1 MGIDQPF
8 YGLQPQGLDG
18 ISKLHRTVPEM
29 ASHYIA
35 EIRRKQPSGPYYL
48 GGYSGGGV
56 VAFEMA
62 KQLAAAGERIG
73 SLVFLDSIAP
83 GFQLPSLRHRLD
95 NHIVGLREEGVDY
108 VLNFIKWAVDRRVKK
123 VSAIARKPL
132 RRLFPY
138 HYRIEIIADTWNEAF
153 AAYQPTPYDGEAM
166 LFRASTGF
174 VLGSDVGRLNGW
186 ERLVLG
192 NIEVNECPGDHTSMC
207 EQPHVRVLARR
218 LRSHLQQQVHDNTIR
233 NSDLTTSDTQLP
245 SPSLA
250 QDNAISRVAQK
261 STGEAIAS

>member
-1 MGIDQPF
+1 
-8 YGLQPQGLDG
+8 
-18 ISKLHRTVPEM
+18 
-29 ASHYIA
+29 
-35 EIRRKQPSGPYYL
+35 
-48 GGYSGGGV
+48 
-56 VAFEMA
+56 
-62 KQLAAAGERIG
+62 
-73 SLVFLDSIAP
+73 LVFLDSIAP
-83 GFQLPSLRHRLD
+83 GVQLPSMRHRLD
-95 NHIVGLREEGVDY
+95 KHIDGLREEGMDY
-108 VLNFIKWAVDRRVKK
+108 VLNFIKWAVDRRINK

-153 AAYQPTPYDGEAM
+153 AAYQPTPFDGEAM

-174 VLGSDVGRLNGW
+174 VLGNDVGRLNGW

-207 EQPHVRVLARR
+207 ERPHVRVLARR
-218 LRSHLQQQVHDNTIR
+218 LRSYLQQQVHDNTVR
-233 NSDLTTSDTQLP
+233 DSDLATSDTHHP

-250 QDNAISRVAQK
+250 QDNAILRVAQK

>member
-1 MGIDQPF
+1 M
-8 YGLQPQGLDG
+8 
-18 ISKLHRTVPEM
+18 H
-29 ASHYIA
+29 
-35 EIRRKQPSGPYYL
+35 
-48 GGYSGGGV
+48 
-56 VAFEMA
+56 
-62 KQLAAAGERIG
+62 
-73 SLVFLDSIAP
+73 
-83 GFQLPSLRHRLD
+83 HRLH
-95 NHIVGLREEGVDY
+95 NHIIGLREEGVDY
-108 VLNFIKWAVDRRVKK
+108 VLNFIKWAVDRRINR

-153 AAYQPTPYDGEAM
+153 AAYQPTPYDGQAM

-218 LRSHLQQQVHDNTIR
+218 LRSHLQQQVHDNTVR
-233 NSDLTTSDTQLP
+233 DSDLTTSDTRLLA
-245 SPSLA
+245 PSLA
-250 QDNAISRVAQK
+250 QDDATLRLARK

>member
-1 MGIDQPF
+1 
-8 YGLQPQGLDG
+8 
-18 ISKLHRTVPEM
+18 M

-62 KQLAAAGERIG
+62 KQLVAAGERIG

-83 GFQLPSLRHRLD
+83 GAELPSLQNRLD
-95 NHIVGLREEGVDY
+95 MHVDSLREEGVDY
-108 VLNFIKWAVDRRVKK
+108 VLNFLKWAAVRRIKK
-123 VSAIARKPL
+123 VTAIARKPL

-138 HYRIEIIADTWNEAF
+138 HYRIENIADTWDEAF
-153 AAYQPTPYDGEAM
+153 AAYQPTAYTGEAM

-186 ERLVLG
+186 EGLVLG

-207 EQPHVRVLARR
+207 EQPNVRVLARR
-218 LRSHLQQQVHDNTIR
+218 LRSYLQRQARDNR
-233 NSDLTTSDTQLP
+233 GRDAELTTSDTHCP
-245 SPSLA
+245 SPPLTQRDA
-250 QDNAISRVAQK
+250 GLRVAQK
-261 STGEAIAS
+261 STDEAMAS